1 MRDREFVTFWFGQTL
16 SQLGSSFTTF
26 ALPLLVFH
34 TTGSGLDL
42 GIAAAAG
49 MLPYPLF
56 GLVLGAWAD
65 RRDRKRL
72 MIGAD
77 LGRGLLIA
85 SIPILA
91 LLHHLPIWWI
101 YVIGFATTTLT
112 ILFEAGEFAA
122 VPSLAAGGDLNT
134 LNGRIQ
140 ATYQAAAVAGPLLA
154 GTLLGVVSV
163 PTLLL
168 IDAGSFVISAAS
180 LGAIASSF
188 NEDRTEQPA
197 SSIAADV
204 VAGLRYVLGHPV
216 LRNISIM
223 MAIVNL
229 LAAASNAQ
237 LVLFLKR
244 SLHASDQQVG
254 WIYSAASLGMVGS
267 ALLAG
272 PLRRRLSFSVVA
284 LVALA
289 CYGALTVGLALI
301 GRFSIALCLWAGCS
315 GMAMLFNVVSGS
327 LRQAIVPENLLGR
340 VMTIASVLAWS
351 AIPIGALA
359 SGVFVDATGDV
370 ASLFLAIGAA
380 MILVPLVFAFTAV
393 GRAARYAP
401 AAAPTTATA
410 R

>member
-1 MRDREFVTFWFGQTL
+1 MREREFFTFWIGQTL
-16 SQLGSSFTTF
+16 SQLGSSFTVF

-77 LGRGLLIA
+77 LGRGVLIA
-85 SIPILA
+85 TIPMLA
-91 LLHHLPIWWI
+91 LLHQLPVWWI
-101 YVIGFATTTLT
+101 YVIGFASTTLT

-122 VPSLAAGGDLNT
+122 VPSLAAGADLNT

-154 GTLLGVVSV
+154 GSLLAVVSV

-168 IDAGSFVISAAS
+168 VDAGSFVISAAC
-180 LGAIASSF
+180 LRAIATSF
-188 NEDRTEQPA
+188 NGDRSEQPA
-197 SSIAADV
+197 SSITADV

-237 LVLFLKR
+237 LVLYLKR
-244 SLHASDQQVG
+244 HLLASDQQVG
-254 WIYSAASLGMVGS
+254 WIYSAASLGMVGF

-272 PLRRRLSFSVVA
+272 PLRRRLSFSAVA
-284 LVALA
+284 LVSLV
-289 CYGALTVGLALI
+289 CYGGLTVGLALI
-301 GRFSIALCLWAGCS
+301 DRFSIALFLWGGCS

-351 AIPIGALA
+351 AIPLGALA

-370 ASLFLAIGAA
+370 VSMFLAVGAV
-380 MILVPLVFAFTAV
+380 MIVVPLVFAFTAV
-393 GRAARYAP
+393 GRAARYEP
-401 AAAPTTATA
+401 TAAAATATP